1 VSQKS
6 DTPKRAELIRKFVPE
21 PSGGGETADSGLV
34 TAAQIGEFA
43 LQDDYALNP
52 QYISLVIDAAD
63 RGDGLRLRE
72 LLDALRPAD
81 IADLLGFL
89 SEDYREEIIPWIPAD
104 ALGGLLPELDEDIR
118 EEVIDSLHTE
128 DIAEVLQELESDDAT
143 AVFEDLEEDRRKAV
157 LAALPETEREAI
169 VTSLTFEE
177 KTAGRLMQREV
188 MAAPAFW
195 TVGQA
200 LDHMRENGAD
210 LPDLFFDIYVVD
222 PSYKPVGA
230 LAVSQLLRSK
240 RERLLSDLMTP
251 TTEIAVDQDQEEVGY
266 IFEKYRLIS
275 APVVDRSGRLIGQVT
290 VDDIVNIIQEESQE
304 DMLALA
310 GVSEQGRDAT
320 AFGIARSRFW
330 WLLVNLG
337 TAILASSVIGAFQD
351 AIARIVALAVL
362 NPIAASMGGNA
373 GTQTLT
379 VVVRALATR
388 ELNAAN
394 LLRTVWREIAA
405 GVLNGLAFA
414 VIMGAVTV
422 LWFHDWEMAEVA
434 GAAMV
439 INLFAAAVAGILIPL
454 GLERMGYDPAA
465 SATVFVTTVTDCVGY
480 FSFLGLATLILL
492 HHG

>member
-1 VSQKS
+1 MSQKS
-6 DTPKRAELIRKFVPE
+6 DTPKKAELIRKFVPD
-21 PSGGGETADSGLV
+21 GANAGGEGELV
-34 TAAQIGEFA
+34 TAAQIEDFA
-43 LQDDYALNP
+43 LKDDYALNP

-63 RGDGLRLRE
+63 RGDGMRLRE

-81 IADLLGFL
+81 VADLLGFL
-89 SEDYREEIIPWIPAD
+89 SEDYREEVIPWIPAD
-104 ALGGLLPELDEDIR
+104 AIGGLLPELDEDIR
-118 EEVIDSLHTE
+118 EEVIDTLHTE
-128 DIAEVLQELESDDAT
+128 DIAEVLRELDSDDAA
-143 AVFEDLEEDRRKAV
+143 AVFEDLEAGRQQAV
-157 LAALPETEREAI
+157 LAALPESERAAI

-188 MAAPAFW
+188 MAAPTFW
-195 TVGQA
+195 TAGQVI
-200 LDHMRENGAD
+200 DHMRSNGDD

-230 LAVSQLLRSK
+230 LAVSSLLRSK
-240 RERLLSDLMTP
+240 REALLSALMTA

-275 APVVDRSGRLIGQVT
+275 APVVDRSGRLVGQIT

-310 GVSEQGRDAT
+310 GVSEQGRDASI
-320 AFGIARSRFW
+320 FGIARSRFV
-330 WLLVNLG
+330 WLLVNLA
-337 TAILASSVIGAFQD
+337 TAVLASSGIGAFQD
-351 AIARIVALAVL
+351 SIAKIVALAVL

-379 VVVRALATR
+379 VAVRALATR

-394 LLRTVWREIAA
+394 MLRTIWREIAA

-414 VIMGAVTV
+414 VVMGVVTV
-422 LWFHDWEMAEVA
+422 LWFHDWEMAGVTA
-434 GAAMV
+434 AAMI

-465 SATVFVTTVTDCVGY
+465 SASVFVTTVTDCVGY
-480 FSFLGLATLILL
+480 FTFLGLATLILL
-492 HHG
+492 HH

>member
-1 VSQKS
+1 MSQKS
-6 DTPKRAELIRKFVPE
+6 DTPKKAELIRKFE
-21 PSGGGETADSGLV
+21 PDLPAQATAE
-34 TAAQIGEFA
+34 QIEDFA
-43 LQDDYALNP
+43 LKDDYALNP

-63 RGDGLRLRE
+63 RGDGMRLRE
-72 LLDALRPAD
+72 LLDALHPAD
-81 IADLLGFL
+81 VADLLGFL
-89 SEDYREEIIPWIPAD
+89 SEDYREEVIPWIPSD
-104 ALGGLLPELDEDIR
+104 AIGDILPELDEDIR
-118 EEVIDSLHTE
+118 EEVIETLHTE

-143 AVFEDLEEDRRKAV
+143 AVFEDLEEHQQKAV
-157 LAALPETEREAI
+157 LAAMPETERAAF
-169 VTSLTFEE
+169 VTSLAFEE
-177 KTAGRLMQREV
+177 ETAGRLMQREV
-188 MAAPAFW
+188 MAAPSFW

-200 LDHMRENGAD
+200 IDHMREASND
-210 LPDLFFDIYVVD
+210 LPELFFDIYVVD

-230 LAVSQLLRSK
+230 LPVSLLLRS
-240 RERLLSDLMTP
+240 RRDVLLSALMEP
-251 TTEIAVDQDQEEVGY
+251 TTEITVDQDQEEVAY
-266 IFEKYRLIS
+266 IFEKYHLIS
-275 APVVDRSGRLIGQVT
+275 APVVDTSGRLVGQIT

-320 AFGIARSRFW
+320 TLGIARSRFW

-337 TAILASSVIGAFQD
+337 TAVLASTVIGLFQD
-351 AIARIVALAVL
+351 SIAKLVALAVL
-362 NPIAASMGGNA
+362 NPIVASMGGNA

-379 VVVRALATR
+379 VAVRALATR

-414 VIMGAVTV
+414 LVMGLVTM
-422 LWFHDWEMAEVA
+422 LWFHDWQMAAVI
-434 GAAMV
+434 GAAMI

-465 SATVFVTTVTDCVGY
+465 SATVFVTTVTDCVGF

-492 HHG
+492 H

>member
-1 VSQKS
+1 MSQKS
-6 DTPKRAELIRKFVPE
+6 DTPKKGELIRKFVPE
-21 PSGGGETADSGLV
+21 GANAGGEGALV
-34 TAAQIGEFA
+34 TAAQIEDFA
-43 LQDDYALNP
+43 LKDDYALNP

-63 RGDGLRLRE
+63 RGDGMRLRE

-81 IADLLGFL
+81 VADLLGFL

-104 ALGGLLPELDEDIR
+104 AIGALLPELDEDIR
-118 EEVIDSLHTE
+118 EEVIDTLHIE
-128 DIAEVLQELESDDAT
+128 DIAEVLRELESDDAA
-143 AVFEDLEEDRRKAV
+143 AVFEDLEAHRQQAV
-157 LAALPETEREAI
+157 LAALPENERAAI

-195 TVGQA
+195 TAGQVI
-200 LDHMRENGAD
+200 DHMRSNGDD

-230 LAVSQLLRSK
+230 LAVSLLLRSK
-240 RERLLSDLMTP
+240 REALLSALMTA
-251 TTEIAVDQDQEEVGY
+251 TTEITVDQDQEEVGY

-275 APVVDRSGRLIGQVT
+275 APVIDRSGRLVGQIT

-310 GVSEQGRDAT
+310 GVSEQGRDASI
-320 AFGIARSRFW
+320 FGIARSRFV
-330 WLLVNLG
+330 WLLVNLA
-337 TAILASSVIGAFQD
+337 TAVLASSVIGAFQD
-351 AIARIVALAVL
+351 SIAKIVALAVL

-379 VVVRALATR
+379 VAVRALATR

-394 LLRTVWREIAA
+394 MLRTVWREIAA

-414 VIMGAVTV
+414 IVMGAVTV
-422 LWFHDWEMAEVA
+422 LWFHDWEMAGVTA
-434 GAAMV
+434 AAMV

-480 FSFLGLATLILL
+480 FTFLGLATLILL
-492 HHG
+492 HH